1 MLTLPGVGHSAT
13 RFLMILG
20 LVAPLLP
27 LIGSPA
33 AAGDTAVERA
43 TLRGLRAVAVVVEDL
58 GRLEGRAGLSQ
69 TTLRAAVE
77 EQLSR
82 AGIDVV
88 PAPKEA
94 PGFVYLY
101 VRIRGLR
108 GSVYPIWAV
117 MQEYALKQG
126 VVLARDT
133 KIISVG
139 ATWSKHAISLF
150 TDDALS
156 RLRTDIEKGVDE
168 FIGVYRSVNSE
179 K

>member
-1 MLTLPGVGHSAT
+1 MVTLGV
-13 RFLMILG
+13 
-20 LVAPLLP
+20 VAPLLA
-27 LIGSPA
+27 LIGSPVE
-33 AAGDTAVERA
+33 AGDTPVERA
-43 TLRGLRAVAVVVEDL
+43 TLRGLKAVAVVVEDL

-77 EQLSR
+77 AQLSR

-88 PAPKEA
+88 PAPKHA

-108 GSVYPIWAV
+108 GSLYPTWAV
-117 MQEYALKQG
+117 MQEYSVKQG
-126 VVLARDT
+126 VVHARDA
-133 KIISVG
+133 KIASVG

-168 FIGVYRSVNSE
+168 FISVHRSVNSE